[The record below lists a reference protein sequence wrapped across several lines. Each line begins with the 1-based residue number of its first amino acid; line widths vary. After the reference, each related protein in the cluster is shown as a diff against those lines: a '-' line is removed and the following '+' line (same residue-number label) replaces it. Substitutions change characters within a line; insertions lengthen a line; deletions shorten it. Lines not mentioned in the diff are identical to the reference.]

1 MDRPR
6 LVAASELVPLLNAQ
20 RGLAFSFSGG
30 SMKEIPLSRHKVA
43 LVDDEDFEKL
53 NEHKWLVVN
62 SRGYCYA
69 IRHSTTKRKDRTSIQ
84 MSRVIMKT
92 PKELQV
98 DHINHNT
105 LDNQKANLRNCS
117 AKENSRNRIM
127 KNPSLSGFKGVDYRT
142 IKRGLKTYKYIVA
155 RIGYNGKIINL
166 GYFSNLESAAR
177 SYDAKA
183 KELFGNFANL
193 NFPMEE

>member
-1 MDRPR
+1 
-6 LVAASELVPLLNAQ
+6 
-20 RGLAFSFSGG
+20 
-30 SMKEIPLSRHKVA
+30 MKEIPLSRHKVA